1 MMQMK
6 QVVQSGVLAA
16 VLLIGCLP
24 FGGSAQ
30 AIAVVQPAPVNLAL
44 DGDFE
49 GTDSSP
55 WLIEGEQ
62 ASAVSIKSQDNH
74 TSGGTHSA
82 AYWSAS
88 AFHFK
93 VSQRIVG
100 LEDGRY
106 LLSAYTQGGGGEVSS
121 RIFATV
127 EGDNPIQTDF
137 INTGYAAWKN
147 PQLTH
152 INVVV
157 TNGSCTIGFEV
168 NGKADNWGSVDDIT
182 FTRIGDVET
191 APVSMTVQ
199 PVLATSWLHAAPEL
213 PSVVRAVYNDDLSY
227 LQVPVQWE
235 TNPATNY
242 DHLGVYQLT
251 GAIQGSD
258 STVLATISV
267 RMKPADLNADG
278 IVNVGDLALAYY
290 DMQASA
296 GSADWERAKKADL
309 NNDGKVDL
317 ADVQFIAEQM
327 IQPAT

>member
-1 MMQMK
+1 MQMK

-16 VLLIGCLP
+16 ALLIGCLP
-24 FGGSAQ
+24 FDGPAQ
-30 AIAVVQPAPVNLAL
+30 AVALVPPAPVNLVL

-49 GTDSSP
+49 GMDSSP
-55 WLIEGEQ
+55 WLIEGAQ
-62 ASAVSIKSQDNH
+62 ASAIGIKNQDNH
-74 TSGGTHSA
+74 TVGGTHAA

-100 LEDGRY
+100 LADGRY
-106 LLSAYTQGGGGEVSS
+106 MLSAYTQGGGGEAAS

-127 EGDNPIQTDF
+127 DGADPIQTDF

-157 TNGSCTIGFEV
+157 TNGTCTIGFEV
-168 NGKADNWGSVDDIT
+168 DGKADNWGSVDDIT

-191 APVSMTVQ
+191 APVSMAVQ
-199 PVLATSWLHAAPEL
+199 PVQATSWLHAAPEL
-213 PSVVRAVYNDDLSY
+213 PSVVRAVYNDHSY

-235 TNPATNY
+235 TNQATNY

-251 GAIQGSD
+251 GTIQGSD
-258 STVLATISV
+258 STVLATITV

-278 IVNVGDLALAYY
+278 SVNVADLALAFY

-296 GSADWERAKKADL
+296 GSADWERAQKADL

-327 IQPAT
+327 IHPAT

>member
-6 QVVQSGVLAA
+6 QIVQSGVLAA

-24 FGGSAQ
+24 FGDPAQ
-30 AIAVVQPAPVNLAL
+30 AVVDPSPPVNLAL

-49 GTDSSP
+49 GIGSSP
-55 WLIEGEQ
+55 WQIEGAQ
-62 ASAVSIKSQDNH
+62 ASAVGIKTQDNH
-74 TSGGTHSA
+74 TAGGTHSA

-100 LEDGRY
+100 LENGRY
-106 LLSAYTQGGGGEVSS
+106 RLSAYTQGGGGEVSS
-121 RIFATV
+121 RIFARV
-127 EGDNPIQTDF
+127 DGDEPIQADF
-137 INTGYAAWKN
+137 INTGYAVWKN

-152 INVVV
+152 INIVV

-168 NGKADNWGSVDDIT
+168 DGQADNWGSVDDIT
-182 FTRIGDVET
+182 FTRMSDVET
-191 APVSMTVQ
+191 TPVSMTVQ
-199 PVLATSWLHAAPEL
+199 LVQATSWLHAAPEL
-213 PSVVRAVYNDDLSY
+213 PSVVRAVYNDDQSY

-235 TNPATNY
+235 SNPATNY

-258 STVLATISV
+258 STVFAAITV

-278 IVNVGDLALAYY
+278 LVNVGDLALAYY

-296 GSADWERAKKADL
+296 GSADWERAQKADL

-317 ADVQFIAEQM
+317 ADAQFITEQM